1 MGQSNLIYLVFGIV
15 LLAAVLLD
23 LGLLSKKG
31 HAVPVRSALW
41 QTALWVGLALA
52 FFAFLLV
59 ERGQVTAWEYL
70 SAYLMEWSL
79 SVDNIFVFILI
90 FDSFRIKPIF
100 YGRVLMVGILAAI
113 LLRVGFITVGVG
125 LVARWHWVLYIFGVI
140 LIYTGVSMF
149 RQKKGNEE
157 DVHEGRP
164 YKLLK
169 RVLPLTDHDGGGKW
183 RITEGGRKKYTTLFV
198 VVLLLAMTDIVFA
211 LDSIPAVFGITQ
223 EKLVIYTSNIF
234 AVLGLRSLFFL
245 LQGAAARFSRLQQG
259 IAVVLLFVG
268 IKMLAEIW
276 EIHLPAYISLLV
288 ILLCLGGA
296 MLLSAR
302 RPPTA

>member
-211 LDSIPAVFGITQ
+211 LDSIPA
-223 EKLVIYTSNIF
+223 
-234 AVLGLRSLFFL
+234 
-245 LQGAAARFSRLQQG
+245 
-259 IAVVLLFVG
+259 
-268 IKMLAEIW
+268 
-276 EIHLPAYISLLV
+276 
-288 ILLCLGGA
+288 
-296 MLLSAR
+296 
-302 RPPTA
+302 